1 MSMTNVCI
9 LTGLQFPLTG
19 AVRNV
24 ITGGKER
31 RLTDME
37 QIGAG
42 FIGGV
47 ISGVVCAPMELV
59 MIQQRRFGTSML
71 ATPGQIV
78 AEAGGTGLFRGLLMS
93 CGREGVFTAG
103 MLGLGPTLKRY
114 ASEKCGCSQT
124 TASIASA
131 VGGGVI
137 VATISHPMDT
147 IKTCMQGDVSGKVYG
162 SVVHTAKTLMSEGSM
177 GRFFRGCT
185 WRTGRMIIETFL
197 FMECQARLS
206 PIFFPHHF
214 QD

>member
-59 MIQQRRFGTSML
+59 MIQQQRFGTSML
-71 ATPGQIV
+71 ATQI
-78 AEAGGTGLFRGLLMS
+78 
-93 CGREGVFTAG
+93 
-103 MLGLGPTLKRY
+103 
-114 ASEKCGCSQT
+114 
-124 TASIASA
+124 
-131 VGGGVI
+131 
-137 VATISHPMDT
+137 
-147 IKTCMQGDVSGKVYG
+147 
-162 SVVHTAKTLMSEGSM
+162 
-177 GRFFRGCT
+177 
-185 WRTGRMIIETFL
+185 
-197 FMECQARLS
+197 
-206 PIFFPHHF
+206 
-214 QD
+214 